1 MPLPRALARFNK
13 SLSNHVLGVFAPYV
27 PGFGIVVHR
36 GRKSG
41 KEYRTPVNVFRADG
55 GYTFALTYGR
65 GDWVQN
71 VIAAGS
77 ADLRTRRRCVHVIG
91 PRLFVDKQ
99 REEVPKP
106 VALILGLLDVD
117 EFLHVDVDA
126 PPLPASPGTDDDDR

>member
-1 MPLPRALARFNK
+1 MPLPRAIARFNK
-13 SLSNHVLGVFAPYV
+13 SVSNHILGVFAPYV

-71 VIAAGS
+71 VLAAGS
-77 ADLRTRRRCVHVIG
+77 ADLRTRRRRVHVVS

-106 VALILGLLDVD
+106 VAMILGLLDVD
-117 EFLHVDVDA
+117 EFLHVEVDPA
-126 PPLPASPGTDDDDR
+126 PPASPSTNDDDR